1 MNSRYCR
8 IHQKEEVN
16 KIQGPFNSYNE
27 SLPEPF
33 FTILPL
39 EREMILCDN
48 ELTQESQ
55 VAAAR

>member
-16 KIQGPFNSYNE
+16 RIQGPFNSYNE

-33 FTILPL
+33 FIILPL
-39 EREMILCDN
+39 EREMTLCDN

-55 VAAAR
+55 VAAAG